1 MLVGYARVSTAEQ
14 NPDHQTD
21 ALLRAGVT
29 PGDIYVDHASGAKA
43 SRPKLDL
50 VLRILQGGDVL
61 VVTRL
66 DRLGR
71 SVLHLVTL
79 GAQLRE
85 RGVGLKVVEQGID
98 TATAEGRAMFGM
110 LSVLAELQR
119 ELIVANNRDGLAA
132 ARARGHRGGRPS
144 KLTPDQ
150 AALAQRLYDAGEH
163 TVAQIADMLGIPRST
178 IYGHLNKATVGTRPH
193 AQKTAAAMSPAV
205 HPSPDIGPAGDG
217 HTHEPALTPRT
228 SRACPSCGHEPI
240 TREEAT
246 TQRADLAVTW
256 LSTDPHRPGQL
267 LPRQHCRHCQ
277 PHHPVVDIACEV
289 CGDGPILTGD
299 LASETVDAGT
309 PPKPVQQWLAADGWQ
324 LTPEPLC
331 PDHRT
336 ESASCLPSACASGSS
351 SEKHHRALPASAAAP
366 SHSPYADRS
375 A

>member
-21 ALLRAGVT
+21 ALARAGVT
-29 PGDIYVDHASGAKA
+29 RNDIHVDHASGAKA

-50 VLRILQGGDVL
+50 VLRILRDGDVL

-85 RGVGLKVVEQGID
+85 HGVGLKVLEQGID

-119 ELIVANNRDGLAA
+119 ELIVANTRDGLAA
-132 ARARGHRGGRPS
+132 ARARGRRGGRPP

-150 AALAQRLYDAGEH
+150 VALAQRLYDAGEH
-163 TVAQIADMLGIPRST
+163 TVAQIAAMLGVPRST
-178 IYGHLNKATVGTRPH
+178 IYGHLDKATVGTRPH
-193 AQKTAAAMSPAV
+193 AQKTAAAATFSA
-205 HPSPDIGPAGDG
+205 
-217 HTHEPALTPRT
+217 EPASSNDPADDAHTRGPRITPK
-228 SRACPSCGHEPI
+228 SRACPSCGHEPT

-246 TQRADLAVTW
+246 TQRADLALTW
-256 LSTDPHRPGQL
+256 LRTDPNRPGQL
-267 LPRQHCRHCQ
+267 LPRQHCHHCQ
-277 PHHPVVDIACEV
+277 PHGPVVDIACTV
-289 CGDGPILTGD
+289 CGDGPILAGD
-299 LASETVDAGT
+299 LATAATDAGT

-324 LTPEPLC
+324 LTPDLLC
-331 PDHRT
+331 PDHQT
-336 ESASCLPSACASGSS
+336 ESAL
-351 SEKHHRALPASAAAP
+351 
-366 SHSPYADRS
+366 
-375 A
+375 